1 MQEYREIAEIHRNI
15 ENNERKSSRIL
26 HNLEHTRDTIVRE
39 NRETYRENIIPLM
52 RYK

>member
-1 MQEYREIAEIHRNI
+1 MSIERSLKFIGI